1 MECIETPE
9 IEAKYENLIL
19 IESKRKTRL
28 NLTKN
33 NVTGLL
39 GTTQLADA
47 RN

>member
-1 MECIETPE
+1 MPE
-9 IEAKYENLIL
+9 IDAQYENLIL

-28 NLTKN
+28 NLIEN

-39 GTTQLADA
+39 GTTQLAAA